1 MKILIVHNKYSQ
13 LGGEDINIDRE
24 IKLLESEYVVE
35 SFIYKNLDQSL
46 FNNVK
51 SLAFN
56 SNNSINEAFL
66 NKLNEFKP
74 DIVYVHNTW
83 FTINLGIFDILKNLK
98 IDTVIKLHNF
108 RFDCAEGNHLRN
120 IKLAMIVTKQD

>member
-66 NKLNEFKP
+66 KNSMNLNR
-74 DIVYVHNTW
+74 
-83 FTINLGIFDILKNLK
+83 ILFMCIIRGLQS
-98 IDTVIKLHNF
+98 T
-108 RFDCAEGNHLRN
+108 
-120 IKLAMIVTKQD
+120 